1 MHPLCS
7 FQMSSTTKAYIFLVI
22 TGLGWAANAVVGKF
36 AVGHVG
42 PMTLTLGRWT
52 IALAIMVAF
61 ALPQIRADWPQIKRN
76 WIVCFVFA
84 GLGFTGFN
92 ALLYNALQHTSAI
105 NVVIEQ
111 AGIPGLIFL
120 SNYLLF
126 RIKLG
131 IGQILGYLITLVGVV
146 VTASNG
152 SLQTI
157 LELGFNRGDLMML
170 AACVVYSAYTIS
182 LRYKPD
188 IHWQSMFAASALGAM
203 LAALPLFA
211 WEVSSAEFIVPDL
224 IGWGAILF
232 TALAPSLVS
241 QVLYVRGIE
250 LIGSNRASLFIN
262 TIPVFGTLL
271 AVIFL
276 RESLQ
281 GFHIIALVLVLAG
294 IAIAERGRL

>member
-1 MHPLCS
+1 
-7 FQMSSTTKAYIFLVI
+7 MSPTAKAYLFLVI

-42 PMTLTLGRWT
+42 PMTLTLGRWA
-52 IALAIMVAF
+52 IALAIIVIIS
-61 ALPQIRADWPQIKRN
+61 LPEIKADWPEIKKN
-76 WIVCFVFA
+76 WLVCFVFS
-84 GLGFTGFN
+84 GLGFTVFN
-92 ALLYNALQHTSAI
+92 ALLYTALLHTSAI

-120 SNYLLF
+120 GNYLLF

-131 IGQILGYLITLVGVV
+131 AGQIAGYMITLIGVA

-157 LELGFNRGDLMML
+157 LNLGFNHGDLLML
-170 AACVVYSAYTIS
+170 LASLIYATYTIS
-182 LRYKPD
+182 LRYKPN
-188 IHWQSMFAASALGAM
+188 IHWKSMFAASAFGA
-203 LAALPLFA
+203 LVAAVPLFA
-211 WEVSSAEFIVPDL
+211 WEASSADFVTPDL
-224 IGWGAILF
+224 IGWSAILF
-232 TALAPSLVS
+232 TALVPSLIS
-241 QVLYVRGIE
+241 QILYVRGVE

-276 RESLQ
+276 REPLL
-281 GFHIIALVLVLAG
+281 GFHVIALALVITG

>member
-1 MHPLCS
+1 
-7 FQMSSTTKAYIFLVI
+7 MSPTIKAYVFLVI
-22 TGLGWAANAVVGKF
+22 TGLGWAGNAVVAKF

-42 PMTLTLGRWT
+42 PMTLTLARWG
-52 IALAIMVAF
+52 ISLAIIVLLSM
-61 ALPQIRADWPQIKRN
+61 PQIRTDWSEIKKN
-76 WIVCFVFA
+76 WLVCVVSA
-84 GLGFTGFN
+84 GLGFTVFN
-92 ALLYNALQHTSAI
+92 ALLYTALQHTSAI

-120 SNYLLF
+120 GNYLIF

-131 IGQILGYLITLVGVV
+131 VGQIAGYMITLLGVAV
-146 VTASNG
+146 VASNG
-152 SLQTI
+152 SLRTI
-157 LELGFNRGDLMML
+157 LNLGFNLGDLLML
-170 AACVVYSAYTIS
+170 LACLIYAAYTIS

-188 IHWQSMFAASALGAM
+188 IHWKSMFAASAFGA
-203 LAALPLFA
+203 LVAALPLFA
-211 WEVSSAEFIVPDL
+211 WEVSSPGFIVPDL

-232 TALAPSLVS
+232 AALMPSLAS
-241 QVLYVRGIE
+241 QILYVRGIE

-276 RESLQ
+276 REPLL
-281 GFHIIALVLVLAG
+281 GFHIIALVLVISG

>member
-1 MHPLCS
+1 
-7 FQMSSTTKAYIFLVI
+7 MSPTVKAYIFLVI

-52 IALAIMVAF
+52 LALAIIIAF
-61 ALPQIRADWPQIKRN
+61 AAPQIRADWPEIKRN
-76 WIVCFVFA
+76 WLVCFVFS

-92 ALLYNALQHTSAI
+92 ALLYSALSHTSAI

-120 SNYLLF
+120 ANFVLF

-131 IGQILGYLITLVGVV
+131 IGQIAGYLITLLGVA

-157 LELGFNRGDLMML
+157 LDLAFNLGDLLML
-170 AACVVYSAYTIS
+170 VACVIYATYTIS
-182 LRYKPD
+182 LRFKPN
-188 IHWQSMFAASALGAM
+188 IHWKSLFASSAIGAM
-203 LAALPLFA
+203 LAAVPLFA
-211 WEVSSAEFIVPDL
+211 WEVSSPGFIVPDM
-224 IGWGAILF
+224 IGIGAILF
-232 TALAPSLVS
+232 TALAPSLMS
-241 QVLYVRGIE
+241 QILYVRGVE
-250 LIGSNRASLFIN
+250 LIGSNRAGLFIN

-276 RESLQ
+276 REPLL
-281 GFHIIALVLVLAG
+281 GFHIVALVLVISG
-294 IAIAERGRL
+294 IAIAERGRI

>member
-1 MHPLCS
+1 
-7 FQMSSTTKAYIFLVI
+7 MSPTAKAYIFLVM

-42 PMTLTLGRWT
+42 PMTLTLGRWS
-52 IALAIMVAF
+52 IALAIIVLF
-61 ALPQIRADWPQIKRN
+61 ALPQIRIDWPEIRKN
-76 WIVCFVFA
+76 WLVCFVFA

-92 ALLYNALQHTSAI
+92 ALLYTALLHTSAI

-120 SNYLLF
+120 GNFLLF

-131 IGQILGYLITLVGVV
+131 IGQIAGYLITLLGVA
-146 VTASNG
+146 VTATNG

-157 LELGFNRGDLMML
+157 LDLGFNIGDLLML
-170 AACVVYSAYTIS
+170 IACVVYASYTIS
-182 LRYKPD
+182 LRYKPN
-188 IHWQSMFAASALGAM
+188 IHWKSLFAASATGA
-203 LAALPLFA
+203 LVAALPLFA
-211 WEVSSAEFIVPDL
+211 WEASSPGFIVPDL

-232 TALAPSLVS
+232 TSLAPSLMS
-241 QVLYVRGIE
+241 QILYVRGVE
-250 LIGSNRASLFIN
+250 LIGSNRAGLFIN

-276 RESLQ
+276 REPLL
-281 GFHIIALVLVLAG
+281 GFHVVALMLVISG

>member
-1 MHPLCS
+1 
-7 FQMSSTTKAYIFLVI
+7 MSPTAKAYLFLVI

-42 PMTLTLGRWT
+42 PMTLTLGRWA
-52 IALAIMVAF
+52 IALAIIVTLSF
-61 ALPQIRADWPQIKRN
+61 PQIKADWPEIKKN
-76 WIVCFVFA
+76 WLVCFVFS
-84 GLGFTGFN
+84 GLGFTVFN
-92 ALLYNALQHTSAI
+92 ALLYTALLHTSAI

-120 SNYLLF
+120 GNYLLF

-131 IGQILGYLITLVGVV
+131 AGQIAGYMITLIGVA

-157 LELGFNRGDLMML
+157 LNLGFNHGDLLML
-170 AACVVYSAYTIS
+170 LASLIYATYTIS
-182 LRYKPD
+182 LRYKPN
-188 IHWQSMFAASALGAM
+188 IHWKSMFAASAFGA
-203 LAALPLFA
+203 LVAAVPLFA
-211 WEVSSAEFIVPDL
+211 WEASSADFITPDL
-224 IGWGAILF
+224 IGWSAILF
-232 TALAPSLVS
+232 TALVPSLIS
-241 QVLYVRGIE
+241 QILYVRGVE

-276 RESLQ
+276 REPLL
-281 GFHIIALVLVLAG
+281 GFHVIALALVITG

>member
-1 MHPLCS
+1 
-7 FQMSSTTKAYIFLVI
+7 MSPTTKAYLFLVI

-42 PMTLTLGRWT
+42 PMTLTVARWA
-52 IALAIMVAF
+52 IALAIIVA
-61 ALPQIRADWPQIKRN
+61 LSMPQIRADWPAIRKN
-76 WIVCFVFA
+76 WLVVFVFA

-92 ALLYNALQHTSAI
+92 ALLYSALSHTSAI

-120 SNYLLF
+120 GNFLLF
-126 RIKLG
+126 RIRLG
-131 IGQILGYLITLVGVV
+131 AGQIAGYAITLLGVA

-152 SLQTI
+152 SLGTI
-157 LELGFNRGDLMML
+157 LNLGFNFGDLLML
-170 AACVVYSAYTIS
+170 VACAIYAAYTIS
-182 LRYKPD
+182 LRFKPA
-188 IHWQSMFAASALGAM
+188 IHWRSMFAASACGAFV
-203 LAALPLFA
+203 AAVPLFA
-211 WEVSSAEFIVPDL
+211 WEVASADFIVPDA

-232 TALAPSLVS
+232 TALVPSLVS
-241 QVLYVRGIE
+241 QVLYVRGVE
-250 LIGSNRASLFIN
+250 LIGPNRASLFIN

-276 RESLQ
+276 REPLL
-281 GFHIIALVLVLAG
+281 GFHVVALALVITG

>member
-1 MHPLCS
+1 
-7 FQMSSTTKAYIFLVI
+7 MSPTVKAYIFLVI

-52 IALAIMVAF
+52 LALAIIIAF
-61 ALPQIRADWPQIKRN
+61 AAPQIRADWPKIKRN
-76 WIVCFVFA
+76 WLVCFVFS

-92 ALLYNALQHTSAI
+92 ALLYSALLHTSAI

-120 SNYLLF
+120 ANFVLF

-131 IGQILGYLITLVGVV
+131 IGQIAGYLITLIGVA

-157 LELGFNRGDLMML
+157 VDLAFNLGDLLML
-170 AACVVYSAYTIS
+170 VACVIYATYTIS
-182 LRYKPD
+182 LRFKPD
-188 IHWQSMFAASALGAM
+188 IHWKSLFAASATGAM
-203 LAALPLFA
+203 LAAMPLFA
-211 WEVSSAEFIVPDL
+211 WEVSSPNFIVPDM
-224 IGWGAILF
+224 IGIGAILF
-232 TALAPSLVS
+232 TALAPSLMS
-241 QVLYVRGIE
+241 QILYVRGVE
-250 LIGSNRASLFIN
+250 LIGSNRAGLFIN

-276 RESLQ
+276 REPLL
-281 GFHIIALVLVLAG
+281 GFHIVALALVIIG
-294 IAIAERGRL
+294 IGIAERGRI

>member
-1 MHPLCS
+1 
-7 FQMSSTTKAYIFLVI
+7 MSPTLKAYIFLVI

-42 PMTLTLGRWT
+42 PMTLTLGRWS
-52 IALAIMVAF
+52 IALAIIVLI
-61 ALPQIRADWPQIKRN
+61 ALPQIRADWPEIRKS
-76 WIVCFVFA
+76 WLVCFVFA

-92 ALLYNALQHTSAI
+92 ALLYTALLHTSAI

-120 SNYLLF
+120 GNFLLF

-131 IGQILGYLITLVGVV
+131 IGQIAGYMITLLGVA

-157 LELGFNRGDLMML
+157 LNLGFNVGDLMML
-170 AACVVYSAYTIS
+170 LACVVYASYTIS
-182 LRYKPD
+182 LRYKPN
-188 IHWQSMFAASALGAM
+188 IHWKSLFASSAIGAM
-203 LAALPLFA
+203 VAALPLFA
-211 WEVSSAEFIVPDL
+211 WEVSSPGFIVPDL

-232 TALAPSLVS
+232 TALAPSLMS
-241 QVLYVRGIE
+241 QILYVRGIE
-250 LIGSNRASLFIN
+250 LIGSNRAGLFIN

-276 RESLQ
+276 REPLL
-281 GFHIIALVLVLAG
+281 GFHIVALFLVIAG
-294 IAIAERGRL
+294 IAIAERGRI

>member
-1 MHPLCS
+1 
-7 FQMSSTTKAYIFLVI
+7 MSPTAKAYIFLVI

-42 PMTLTLGRWT
+42 PMTLTLGRWSL
-52 IALAIMVAF
+52 ALAIIVAF
-61 ALPQIRADWPQIKRN
+61 ALPQIMTDWPQIRKN
-76 WIVCFVFA
+76 WLVCFVFA

-92 ALLYNALQHTSAI
+92 ALLYTALLHTSAI

-120 SNYLLF
+120 GNFVLF

-131 IGQILGYLITLVGVV
+131 KGQIAGYLITLVGVA

-152 SLQTI
+152 SLETI
-157 LELGFNRGDLMML
+157 LNLGFNLGDLLML
-170 AACVVYSAYTIS
+170 LACVIYASYTIS
-182 LRYKPD
+182 LRYKPS
-188 IHWQSMFAASALGAM
+188 IHWKSLFAASAMGAM
-203 LAALPLFA
+203 AAAIPLFA
-211 WEVSSAEFIVPDL
+211 WEASSPGFIVPDL
-224 IGWGAILF
+224 IGWGAIVF
-232 TALAPSLVS
+232 TALAPSLMS
-241 QVLYVRGIE
+241 QILYVRGVE
-250 LIGSNRASLFIN
+250 LIGSNRAGLFIN

-276 RESLQ
+276 REPLL
-281 GFHIIALVLVLAG
+281 GFHIAALVLVISG

>member
-1 MHPLCS
+1 
-7 FQMSSTTKAYIFLVI
+7 MSPTAKAYLFLVI
-22 TGLGWAANAVVGKF
+22 TGLGWAGNAVVGKF

-42 PMTLTLGRWT
+42 PMTLTVSRWA
-52 IALAIMVAF
+52 IALAIIVLLS
-61 ALPQIRADWPQIKRN
+61 LPEIKADWPEIRKN
-76 WIVCFVFA
+76 WLVCFIFS

-92 ALLYNALQHTSAI
+92 ALLYSALLHTSAI

-120 SNYLLF
+120 GNYLLF

-131 IGQILGYLITLVGVV
+131 IGQIAGYMITLAGVA

-152 SLQTI
+152 SWTTI
-157 LELGFNRGDLMML
+157 LDLGFNLGDLLML
-170 AACVVYSAYTIS
+170 LACLIYAAYTIS
-182 LRYKPD
+182 LRYKPN
-188 IHWQSMFAASALGAM
+188 IHWKSMFAASAVGA
-203 LAALPLFA
+203 LVAAVPLFA
-211 WEVSSAEFIVPDL
+211 WEASSSDFIMPDW

-232 TALAPSLVS
+232 TALVPSLVS
-241 QVLYVRGIE
+241 QILYVRGVE

-271 AVIFL
+271 AVAFL
-276 RESLQ
+276 REPLL
-281 GFHIIALVLVLAG
+281 GFHVVALVLVVTG

>member
-1 MHPLCS
+1 
-7 FQMSSTTKAYIFLVI
+7 MSPTSKAYLFLVI

-42 PMTLTLGRWT
+42 PMTLTVARWA
-52 IALAIMVAF
+52 IALAIIL
-61 ALPQIRADWPQIKRN
+61 ALSIPQLRADWPAIKKN
-76 WIVCFVFA
+76 WLVVFVFA

-92 ALLYNALQHTSAI
+92 ALLYSALTYTSAI

-111 AGIPGLIFL
+111 AGIPGIIFL
-120 SNYLLF
+120 GNYLLF
-126 RIKLG
+126 RTRLG
-131 IGQILGYLITLVGVV
+131 VGQIAGYAITLLGVA

-152 SLQTI
+152 SIKAI
-157 LELGFNRGDLMML
+157 LDLGFNFGDLLML
-170 AACVVYSAYTIS
+170 LACLIYATYTIS

-188 IHWQSMFAASALGAM
+188 IHWKSMFAASACGA
-203 LAALPLFA
+203 LVAAVPLFV
-211 WEVSSAEFIVPDL
+211 WEFTSADFIVPDA

-232 TALAPSLVS
+232 TALVPSLVS
-241 QVLYVRGIE
+241 QVLYVRGVE
-250 LIGSNRASLFIN
+250 LIGPNRASLFIN

-276 RESLQ
+276 REPLL
-281 GFHIIALVLVLAG
+281 GFHVVALALVITG

>member
-1 MHPLCS
+1 
-7 FQMSSTTKAYIFLVI
+7 MSPTAKAYIFLVI
-22 TGLGWAANAVVGKF
+22 TGLGWAGNAVVGKF

-42 PMTLTLGRWT
+42 PMTLTLARWS
-52 IALAIMVAF
+52 IAF
-61 ALPQIRADWPQIKRN
+61 ALIVLISLPQIRIDWPEIKKN
-76 WIVCFVFA
+76 WLVCFVSA
-84 GLGFTGFN
+84 GLGFTAFN
-92 ALLYNALQHTSAI
+92 ALLYTALLHTSAI

-120 SNYLLF
+120 GNYLLF
-126 RIKLG
+126 RIKLRG
-131 IGQILGYLITLVGVV
+131 AQFAGYMITLLGVA

-157 LELGFNRGDLMML
+157 LNLGFNLGDLLML
-170 AACVVYSAYTIS
+170 LAGVIYAVYTIS
-182 LRYKPD
+182 LRHKPN
-188 IHWQSMFAASALGAM
+188 IHWKSMFAASAFGAM
-203 LAALPLFA
+203 IAAIPLFA
-211 WEVSSAEFIVPDL
+211 WEASSPGFIVPDL

-232 TALAPSLVS
+232 TALMPSLVS
-241 QVLYVRGIE
+241 QILYVRGIE

-276 RESLQ
+276 REPLL
-281 GFHIIALVLVLAG
+281 GFHVAALVLVVAG

>member
-1 MHPLCS
+1 
-7 FQMSSTTKAYIFLVI
+7 MSPTLKAYIFLVI
-22 TGLGWAANAVVGKF
+22 TGLGWAGNAVVGKF

-42 PMTLTLGRWT
+42 PMTLTVSRWA
-52 IALAIMVAF
+52 IALAIIVLIS
-61 ALPQIRADWPQIKRN
+61 LPQIKADWPEIRKN
-76 WIVCFVFA
+76 WLVCVVSA
-84 GLGFTGFN
+84 GFGFTGFN
-92 ALLYNALQHTSAI
+92 ALLYSALQHTSAI

-111 AGIPGLIFL
+111 AGIPGIIFL
-120 SNYLLF
+120 GNYLLF

-131 IGQILGYLITLVGVV
+131 AGQIAGYMITLLGVA

-157 LELGFNRGDLMML
+157 VGLDFNMGDLLML
-170 AACVVYSAYTIS
+170 LACLIYAAYTIS
-182 LRYKPD
+182 LRHKPD
-188 IHWQSMFAASALGAM
+188 IHWKSMFAASAFGA
-203 LAALPLFA
+203 LVAALPLFA
-211 WEVSSAEFIVPDL
+211 WEVSSPGFIVPDM

-232 TALAPSLVS
+232 AALIPSLAS
-241 QVLYVRGIE
+241 QILYVRGIE

-276 RESLQ
+276 REPML
-281 GFHIIALVLVLAG
+281 GFHVVALVLVISG

>member
-1 MHPLCS
+1 
-7 FQMSSTTKAYIFLVI
+7 MSPTAKAYLFLVI

-42 PMTLTLGRWT
+42 PMTLTLGRWA
-52 IALAIMVAF
+52 IALAIIVIIS
-61 ALPQIRADWPQIKRN
+61 LPEIKADWPEIKKN
-76 WIVCFVFA
+76 WLVCFVFS
-84 GLGFTGFN
+84 GLGFTVFN
-92 ALLYNALQHTSAI
+92 ALLYTALLHTSAI

-120 SNYLLF
+120 GNYLLF

-131 IGQILGYLITLVGVV
+131 VGQIVGYLITLLGVA

-157 LELGFNRGDLMML
+157 LDLGFNHGDLLML
-170 AACVVYSAYTIS
+170 LASVIYASYTIS
-182 LRYKPD
+182 LRYKPN
-188 IHWQSMFAASALGAM
+188 IHWKSMFAASAFGA
-203 LAALPLFA
+203 LVAAVPLFA
-211 WEVSSAEFIVPDL
+211 WEASSADFIVPDL

-232 TALAPSLVS
+232 TALAPSLAS
-241 QVLYVRGIE
+241 QILYVRGIE

-276 RESLQ
+276 REPLL
-281 GFHIIALVLVLAG
+281 GFHVIALALVITG

>member
-1 MHPLCS
+1 MLAVL
-7 FQMSSTTKAYIFLVI
+7 MSPTAKAYIFLVI
-22 TGLGWAANAVVGKF
+22 TGLGWAGNAVVGKF

-42 PMTLTLGRWT
+42 PMTLTVSRWA
-52 IALAIMVAF
+52 ISLAIIVF
-61 ALPQIRADWPQIKRN
+61 LSLPEIKADWPEIKKN
-76 WIVCFVFA
+76 WLVCLVFS
-84 GLGFTGFN
+84 GLGFTVFN
-92 ALLYNALQHTSAI
+92 ALLYTALQHTSAI

-111 AGIPGLIFL
+111 AGIPGIIFIG
-120 SNYLLF
+120 NYLLF

-131 IGQILGYLITLVGVV
+131 AGQIVGYLITLLGVA

-157 LELGFNRGDLMML
+157 LALDFNLGDVLMLL
-170 AACVVYSAYTIS
+170 ASLIYAAYTIS

-188 IHWQSMFAASALGAM
+188 IHWKSMFAASAFGA
-203 LAALPLFA
+203 LVAAIPLFA
-211 WEVSSAEFIVPDL
+211 WEVSSPGFIVPDW
-224 IGWGAILF
+224 IGLGAILF
-232 TALAPSLVS
+232 TALAPSLAS
-241 QVLYVRGIE
+241 QILYVRGIE

-276 RESLQ
+276 REPML
-281 GFHIIALVLVLAG
+281 GFHVIALVLVIAG

>member
-1 MHPLCS
+1 
-7 FQMSSTTKAYIFLVI
+7 MSPTAKAYLFLVI

-42 PMTLTLGRWT
+42 PMTLTLGRWSL
-52 IALAIMVAF
+52 ALAIIVLF
-61 ALPQIRADWPQIKRN
+61 ALPQIRADWPEIRRN
-76 WIVCFVFA
+76 WLVCFVFS

-92 ALLYNALQHTSAI
+92 ALLYNALLHTSAI

-120 SNYLLF
+120 ANFLLF

-131 IGQILGYLITLVGVV
+131 IGQIAGYLITLFGVA

-157 LELGFNRGDLMML
+157 FDLGFNLGDLLML
-170 AACVVYSAYTIS
+170 LACVIYASYTIS
-182 LRYKPD
+182 LRYKPN
-188 IHWQSMFAASALGAM
+188 IHWKSMFAASALGA
-203 LAALPLFA
+203 LVAAIPLFV
-211 WEVSSAEFIVPDL
+211 WEASSPGFIVPDL
-224 IGWGAILF
+224 IGWSAILF
-232 TALAPSLVS
+232 TALAPSLIS
-241 QVLYVRGIE
+241 QILYVRGVE
-250 LIGSNRASLFIN
+250 LIGANRASLFIN

-276 RESLQ
+276 REPLL
-281 GFHIIALVLVLAG
+281 GFHVFALVLVITG

>member
-1 MHPLCS
+1 
-7 FQMSSTTKAYIFLVI
+7 MSSTAKAYIFLVI
-22 TGLGWAANAVVGKF
+22 TGFGWAANAVVGKF
-36 AVGHVG
+36 SVGHIG
-42 PMTLTLGRWT
+42 PMTLTLGRWS
-52 IALAIMVAF
+52 IALAIILILA
-61 ALPQIRADWPQIKRN
+61 APQIKADWPQIRKH
-76 WIVCFVFA
+76 WVVCLIFG

-92 ALLYNALQHTSAI
+92 ALLYSALQHTSAI

-111 AGIPGLIFL
+111 AGIPGMIFL
-120 SNYLLF
+120 SNYVLF

-131 IGQILGYLITLVGVV
+131 VGQILGYLITLAGVA
-146 VTASNG
+146 VTASGG

-157 LELGFNRGDLMML
+157 LNLGFNFGDLLML
-170 AACVVYSAYTIS
+170 LACVVYSAYTIS

-188 IHWQSMFAASALGAM
+188 IHWKSMFAASALGAVI
-203 LAALPLFA
+203 AAFPLFVMEA
-211 WEVSSAEFIVPDL
+211 SSDQFITPDL

-232 TALAPSLVS
+232 AALAPSLVS

-276 RESLQ
+276 RETLE
-281 GFHIIALVLVLAG
+281 GFHILALALVITG